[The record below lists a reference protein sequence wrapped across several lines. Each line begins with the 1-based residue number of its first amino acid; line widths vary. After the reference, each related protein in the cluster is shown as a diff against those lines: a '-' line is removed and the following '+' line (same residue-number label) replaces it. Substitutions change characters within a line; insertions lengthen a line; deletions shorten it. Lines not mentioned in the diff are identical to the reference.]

1 MPEEYKVCF
10 YLKDDIIS
18 LELEWPKDVNA
29 DCTSNTLTD
38 FLVAINS
45 GSLAMDVAK
54 YLMILSKD
62 STMVGFNKEVILQTI
77 DKIRNISKAAGGFTI
92 RPSEVFRETD

>member
-10 YLKDDIIS
+10 YLKNDIIS
-18 LELEWPKDVNA
+18 LEIEFPKDIDV

-62 STMVGFNKEVILQTI
+62 KAIVGFNKDVILQTI
-77 DKIRNISKAAGGFTI
+77 DKIRTVSKAAGGFI
-92 RPSEVFRETD
+92 VRPSEVFREID